1 MTDIDGLHLPH
12 PLDGS
17 IRIKPDRPPTV
28 TASVDVQYFLPNSGV
43 PEISYTASDDYGIS
57 AMRLL
62 VEVDSRRQLSGSG
75 SRADPD
81 RRSSSWPRRRSSR
94 SCRSS
99 GVYRL
104 PLDQFKLAK
113 GDQVRLILEATDY
126 RGDDPG
132 KSTKSDPVVLQITDE
147 TGILAALSETDR
159 HAYDQMNVLIQR
171 QTQTGGLK

>member
-1 MTDIDGLHLPH
+1 MT
-12 PLDGS
+12 
-17 IRIKPDRPPTV
+17 
-28 TASVDVQYFLPNSGV
+28 AAVDVQYFLPNSGV

-62 VEVDSRRQLSGSG
+62 VEVIHAGSSPEAAAEPIPILKQQL
-75 SRADPD
+75 AAPALK
-81 RRSSSWPRRRSSR
+81 PKLPLV
-94 SCRSS
+94 